1 MTPIAHLAVTSL
13 ARNNPI
19 ASLIWGSISH
29 WILDETCSE
38 YRPMKAPMIIYE
50 AIITI
55 GFLMYTK
62 YWWCLLG
69 LLPDFIEGIYIAIK
83 GIEVWHSGELLFPF
97 HKYKGQ
103 KIWSF
108 RTTVIVEFMII
119 VMVLAVKEMM

>member
-1 MTPIAHLAVTSL
+1 MTPIAHLAITSL

-19 ASLIWGSISH
+19 ASLIWGFISH

-38 YRPMKAPMIIYE
+38 YRPMNTPMLIYE
-50 AIITI
+50 AIIAI
-55 GFLMYTK
+55 AFLLCTR

-69 LLPDFIEGIYIAIK
+69 LLPDVIEGIYIAIK

-108 RTTVIVEFMII
+108 KTTIMVEVIL
-119 VMVLAVKEMM
+119 VMVVILCQQ

>member
-1 MTPIAHLAVTSL
+1 MTPIAHLAITSL

-19 ASLIWGSISH
+19 ASLIWGFISH

-38 YRPMKAPMIIYE
+38 YRPMNTPMLIYE
-50 AIITI
+50 AIIAI
-55 GFLMYTK
+55 AFLLCTR

-69 LLPDFIEGIYIAIK
+69 LLPDVIEGIYIAIK

-97 HKYKGQ
+97 HRYRGQ

-108 RTTVIVEFMII
+108 KTTIMVEVIL
-119 VMVLAVKEMM
+119 VMVVILCQQ